1 MDAVV
6 WNAYQYKKSPS
17 PFRFFSLHQKEWV
30 PFTRVLILTVI
41 ILPFSFHY
49 FFQSILPF
57 SHISSHYW
65 VNLLSRS
72 VIRCHRD
79 KRSPD
84 HHYSYQTLS
93 QSSSA
98 GQESSQA
105 QMSAH
110 LPRLWGQPH
119 SIVYLFMR
127 YSFNISLSC
136 ACTCSIFQLYYIHTR
151 LVPPTHP
158 LSKYYHE
165 LCGKLGKLLWIYCQ
179 EVYVWLVISWE
190 YTV

>member
-1 MDAVV
+1 MDTVV
-6 WNAYQYKKSPS
+6 RDAYQYKKSPS

-119 SIVYLFMR
+119 SIVYNGSYFINCPFYALQFQYFFVLCMHV
-127 YSFNISLSC
+127 FNFSN
-136 ACTCSIFQLYYIHTR
+136 CTIHT
-151 LVPPTHP
+151 
-158 LSKYYHE
+158 Y
-165 LCGKLGKLLWIYCQ
+165 
-179 EVYVWLVISWE
+179 
-190 YTV
+190 